1 MNMTLVQRMD
11 ELIQKLE
18 SNDETFI
25 ENLNAEF
32 EKYCKNK
39 RQGKDIKT
47 THMC

>member
-18 SNDETFI
+18 SNDETFVRS
-25 ENLNAEF
+25 LNEDF

-39 RQGKDIKT
+39 LSRKR
-47 THMC
+47 H